1 MVCVEER
8 DEGRMGSFACGRA
21 YVVDWESELLRGLS
35 SLFVDTAV
43 RLERG
48 CEVGAGGR
56 LLAGHALR
64 QLHAAARHTGDD
76 AGDGG
81 DDAAGLLGQPL
92 GGGAQ

>member
-43 RLERG
+43 
-48 CEVGAGGR
+48 
-56 LLAGHALR
+56 
-64 QLHAAARHTGDD
+64 
-76 AGDGG
+76 
-81 DDAAGLLGQPL
+81 
-92 GGGAQ
+92 